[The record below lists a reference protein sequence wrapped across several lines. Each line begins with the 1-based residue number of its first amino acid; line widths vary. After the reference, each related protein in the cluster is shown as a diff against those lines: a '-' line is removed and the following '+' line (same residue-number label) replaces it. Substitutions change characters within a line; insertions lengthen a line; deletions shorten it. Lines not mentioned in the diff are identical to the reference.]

1 MKKLLLPLLAP
12 IVIGGMFTGAFAQ
25 NDITP
30 CCGIIARDVKNNL
43 VVARDH
49 TTGRLIRFKADNPD
63 IKSIRKG
70 DAVHINLQSKKITAI
85 NGAVRSYPII
95 QPDKAEPPSIL
106 IAMRIDN
113 ADPISDIVT
122 PKINNAEPVSKPMVN
137 ANPAAPISDIVSI
150 QVDNAD
156 PISDIVTPKINNAEP
171 VSKPTVNNAEP
182 PSIIRAKNKQTGKI
196 VQFNVPAVIAKTLKV
211 GDPVYIE
218 PINGIQINY
227 LDPVNGMNIQNAEPI
242 NDFAIVQSS
251 YGNSNGQM
259 ASYGYGA
266 TSGDGTSG
274 NANETDKWVITPVKD
289 MKGVLGR
296 LDINFPAD
304 AERSILIYQPTE
316 NKFIASVSRNDKMYT
331 IAPGQY
337 RFTLTNVAV
346 DNVPIQKGHETRL
359 KAGFLNVV
367 SEGNWLLYNDTKE
380 KQYTSGNMPKKIP
393 LPVGSYQLKLGTQF
407 YPVVIK
413 DKETVEF

>member
-1 MKKLLLPLLAP
+1 MKKLLLSLLAP
-12 IVIGGMFTGAFAQ
+12 IVSGGMFASAFAQ

-30 CCGIIARDVKNNL
+30 CCGIIARDVNNNL
-43 VVARDH
+43 VIARDN
-49 TTGRLIRFKADNPD
+49 TTGRLNRFKADNPD

-106 IAMRIDN
+106 MAMRIDN
-113 ADPISDIVT
+113 AQPVNDMVT
-122 PKINNAEPVSKPMVN
+122 PKIKNAEPVSKPTVN
-137 ANPAAPISDIVSI
+137 TNSAAPISDIVSI
-150 QVDNAD
+150 QVVNIE
-156 PISDIVTPKINNAEP
+156 PINDIVTPKINNAEP
-171 VSKPTVNNAEP
+171 VSKPTINNAEP
-182 PSIIRAKNKQTGKI
+182 PSMVSAKNKQTGKI
-196 VQFNVPAVIAKTLKV
+196 VQFNVPAVIAKTLKI

-251 YGNSNGQM
+251 FGSSNGQM

-266 TSGDGTSG
+266 TSGDGTTG
-274 NANETDKWVITPVKD
+274 NAGETDKWVITPVKD

-304 AERSILIYQPTE
+304 AERNILIYQPAD
-316 NKFIASVSRNDKMYT
+316 NKFITSVSRNDKMYT
-331 IAPGQY
+331 IAPGPY
-337 RFTLTNVAV
+337 NFTITNVRI

-359 KAGFLNVV
+359 KAGLLNVV
-367 SEGNWLLYNDTKE
+367 SDGNWILYSDTKE
-380 KQYTSGNMPKKIP
+380 KQYTSGNTPKKLP
-393 LPVGSYQLKLGTQF
+393 LPVGNYQLKLGTQF
-407 YPVVIK
+407 YPVAIK